1 MTQERFLQIIQT
13 PDLLAGISYEEI
25 KTLALAYPA
34 AHNLRILLA
43 LKAQQTD
50 HPEFKKQLAT
60 AAAYSLDRNKLFL
73 LFEPAPLVPQRALA
87 QEEIL
92 ELKPI
97 EDIKKEL
104 ESKIPR
110 EKTATMKEKAKS
122 AALEAPVGDA
132 GKTEPTGVI
141 ASERVPPPSVLP
153 AAPVALSAP
162 NVPGEAR
169 WISLSVLPSLQ
180 QVSPDRESEAGSY
193 IRVQSE
199 MTAEPP
205 DPIDDQA
212 DEKNEPEQPDSP
224 AQEESGGI
232 SAQEL
237 AERSVQLREVVAS
250 ETFARLLAR
259 QGYIEKAVVMYEKLR
274 LLFPEKSDYFAA
286 EIKKLKK

>member
-13 PDLLAGISYEEI
+13 PDLLAGISFEEI

-73 LFEPAPLVPQRALA
+73 LFVPAPIVPQQVLA
-87 QEEIL
+87 EEEIL

-104 ESKIPR
+104 ESKMPR
-110 EKTATMKEKAKS
+110 EKTTTMKEKAKAS
-122 AALEAPVGDA
+122 ALDTPVGNT
-132 GKTEPTGVI
+132 GKTEPAEVI
-141 ASERVPPPSVLP
+141 ASEQVPPPDTPP
-153 AAPVALSAP
+153 ADPVALTAP
-162 NVPGEAR
+162 GVLSDAR
-169 WISLSVLPSLQ
+169 WISLSVLPTLR
-180 QVSPDRESEAGSY
+180 QVAANREA
-193 IRVQSE
+193 
-199 MTAEPP
+199 AEPP
-205 DPIDDQA
+205 DSRVASELTALPSDSKEQA
-212 DEKNEPEQPDSP
+212 DEKIESEQPD
-224 AQEESGGI
+224 AQVQEDSGGI

-259 QGYIEKAVVMYEKLR
+259 QGYIEKAVTMYEKLR

>member
-13 PDLLAGISYEEI
+13 PDLLASISFEEI

-73 LFEPAPLVPQRALA
+73 LFVPAPIAPQRVLA

-104 ESKIPR
+104 ESKMPR
-110 EKTATMKEKAKS
+110 EKTTTMKEKAKAS
-122 AALEAPVGDA
+122 ALDAPVGNT
-132 GKTEPTGVI
+132 GKTEPAGVI
-141 ASERVPPPSVLP
+141 ASERVPPLDTPP
-153 AAPVALSAP
+153 ADPVALTAAGDLSD
-162 NVPGEAR
+162 AR
-169 WISLSVLPSLQ
+169 WISLSVLPTLRR
-180 QVSPDRESEAGSY
+180 VATDREAAEAPDSRAASEF
-193 IRVQSE
+193 
-199 MTAEPP
+199 TASPP
-205 DPIDDQA
+205 DSIDQA
-212 DEKNEPEQPDSP
+212 DEKIEPEQPEQPDVQ
-224 AQEESGGI
+224 AQEDSGGI

-250 ETFARLLAR
+250 ETFA
-259 QGYIEKAVVMYEKLR
+259 
-274 LLFPEKSDYFAA
+274 
-286 EIKKLKK
+286 

>member
-13 PDLLAGISYEEI
+13 PDLLAGISFEEI

-60 AAAYSLDRNKLFL
+60 AAAYSLDRNKLFM
-73 LFEPAPLVPQRALA
+73 LFVPAPIVPQQVLA
-87 QEEIL
+87 EEEIL

-104 ESKIPR
+104 ESKMPR
-110 EKTATMKEKAKS
+110 EKTTTMKEKAKAS
-122 AALEAPVGDA
+122 ALDAPVGNT
-132 GKTEPTGVI
+132 GKTEPAEVI
-141 ASERVPPPSVLP
+141 ASEQVPPPDTPP
-153 AAPVALSAP
+153 ADPVALTAP
-162 NVPGEAR
+162 GVLSDAR
-169 WISLSVLPSLQ
+169 WISLSVLPTLR
-180 QVSPDRESEAGSY
+180 QVAANREA
-193 IRVQSE
+193 
-199 MTAEPP
+199 AEPP
-205 DPIDDQA
+205 DSRVASELTALPSDSKEQA
-212 DEKNEPEQPDSP
+212 DEKIESEQPD
-224 AQEESGGI
+224 AQVQEDSGGI

-259 QGYIEKAVVMYEKLR
+259 QGYIEKAVTMYEKLR

>member
-1 MTQERFLQIIQT
+1 MTQERFLQIIQS
-13 PDLLAGISYEEI
+13 PDLLAGISFEEI

-50 HPEFKKQLAT
+50 HPEFKKQLAA

-73 LFEPAPLVPQRALA
+73 LFEPAPLVPQRVLA

-104 ESKIPR
+104 ESKMPR
-110 EKTATMKEKAKS
+110 EKTGTMKEIAKA
-122 AALEAPVGDA
+122 AALEAPVGDT
-132 GKTEPTGVI
+132 GRGEPTGGI
-141 ASERVPPPSVLP
+141 APERVPPPSTPP

-162 NVPGEAR
+162 NVPGDAR

-180 QVSPDRESEAGSY
+180 QVALDREAAEGSY
-193 IRVQSE
+193 SRVQSE
-199 MTAEPP
+199 MIAVPP
-205 DPIDDQA
+205 DSVDQVA
-212 DEKNEPEQPDSP
+212 EKSNPEQPDSP

-259 QGYIEKAVVMYEKLR
+259 QGYLEKAVVMYEKLR